1 MAAASSSSSAG
12 AGKKPYELLPPTLRA
27 DLPSGKPIIPIR
39 PVGDVG
45 PERPCE
51 YPTSWPA
58 HIQRAIDRRGA
69 APVRIY
75 VDGIWDLTHCGH
87 FRAMEQAKKSLPNV
101 FLMVGCCN
109 DELTHRLKGS
119 TVLTDSERYEAVRAC
134 RWVDQVIADAPWV
147 VTDEFIEKHD
157 IE

>member
-1 MAAASSSSSAG
+1 
-12 AGKKPYELLPPTLRA
+12 
-27 DLPSGKPIIPIR
+27 
-39 PVGDVG
+39 
-45 PERPCE
+45 
-51 YPTSWPA
+51 
-58 HIQRAIDRRGA
+58 
-69 APVRIY
+69 
-75 VDGIWDLTHCGH
+75 
-87 FRAMEQAKKSLPNV
+87 MEQAKKSLPNV

-119 TVLTDSERYEAVRAC
+119 TVLTDTERYEAVRAC